1 MNFASRRM
9 STHVRAEP
17 LKTPHKHRIVASSKL
32 RAVTKSTQT
41 LTIIGGGLAG
51 CEAAWQAAQGGA
63 RVVLHEMRPVVS
75 TTVHRTSDLA
85 ELVCSNSLKSNSLD
99 KASGLLKAEMR
110 ALDSLIISCAD
121 ASSVPAG
128 SALAVDR
135 TRFAALI
142 TARLEEHP
150 HVEIRREEVTA
161 IPDTPCIVASG
172 PLSSQ
177 ALSSSI
183 QSVLGGDFLNF
194 FDAVSPIVDADSLD
208 YETLFLA
215 SRYDK
220 GEAAYWNAA
229 LDETQYDTLRDA
241 LLGAEKA
248 PSHNPEDDAVVP
260 YFESCMPIEELA
272 GRGRLTMRYG
282 PLRGAGLT
290 NPKTDRWPFAC
301 VQLRS
306 ENTESTMFNLVG
318 FQTRLKWPEQTR
330 VLRLIPGLQNAEIV
344 RFGVIHKNIFINSP
358 AVLRPTF
365 QTQMRD
371 DLFFAGQLTGVEGYV
386 ESAAAGLMAGRN
398 AARFLRHQE
407 TLAWPRETVLGALA
421 HYITTADAKSF
432 QPMNSNWA
440 LLPPLELQAEAAP
453 PTGAQAPVRRKKI
466 SKAEKAELF
475 VARGQAALEDF
486 MSTHALSHCNE
497 KMRDAAMA

>member
-1 MNFASRRM
+1 MCGP
-9 STHVRAEP
+9 H
-17 LKTPHKHRIVASSKL
+17 LKTHAHRPGTSSKL
-32 RAVTKSTQT
+32 CVVTNSTNA

-63 RVVLHEMRPVVS
+63 RVVLYEMRPVVPTS
-75 TTVHRTSDLA
+75 VHRTSDLA

-110 ALDSLIISCAD
+110 ALDSIIISCAD
-121 ASSVPAG
+121 ASSVAAG

-142 TARLEEHP
+142 TQRLEAHP
-150 HVEIRREEVTA
+150 NVEIRREEITT

-172 PLSSQ
+172 PLSSP
-177 ALSSSI
+177 ALSASI
-183 QSVLGGDFLNF
+183 QHVLGGDFLNF
-194 FDAVSPIVDADSLD
+194 FDAVSPILDADSLD
-208 YETLFLA
+208 YDTLFLA

-229 LDETQYDTLRDA
+229 LDEAQYDTLRDA
-241 LLGAEKA
+241 LLTAEKA
-248 PSHNPEDDAVVP
+248 PSHNPEDDAIVP

-272 GRGRLTMRYG
+272 SRGRLTMRYG

-306 ENTESTMFNLVG
+306 ENEEGTMFNLVG

-358 AVLRPTF
+358 QVLRPTF
-365 QTQMRD
+365 QTQTRD

-398 AARFLRHQE
+398 AARFLRHEE

-421 HYITTADAKSF
+421 HYITTADAKNF

-440 LLPPLELQAEAAP
+440 LMPPLESPEEA
-453 PTGAQAPVRRKKI
+453 GQGDGQAPARRKKI
-466 SKAEKAELF
+466 SKAEKAQLF
-475 VARGQAALEDF
+475 VARGQAALESFISD
-486 MSTHALSHCNE
+486 HELA
-497 KMRDAAMA
+497 RDGGKVAQMAAHEYSCSGV